1 MNSMTVYHVVTDKP
15 MYLGQHIV
23 FNEENHNGVYN
34 RVMDKLDEVKKIYN
48 NPDKYDIATLEHH
61 TKVALRE
68 LTLEKIRKET
78 YSSYPSRMSCLYV
91 SESLEEAIKWAEL
104 FVSLN
109 RPTYSIVKLKVT
121 GNIFVG
127 DANNCFD
134 ATTDDSKNLLLAHN
148 YWLNMPNLKNCPP
161 IKEYLVDGD
170 IEVVEIMRIINK
182 NLSY

>member
-1 MNSMTVYHVVTDKP
+1 METMIDYHVVTDKP
-15 MYLGQHIV
+15 MYLGQHII
-23 FNEENHNGVYN
+23 FNKNNHNGVYD
-34 RVMDKLDEVKKIYN
+34 RVMDKFDEVKNIYN

-68 LTLEKIRKET
+68 LAIEKIREE
-78 YSSYPSRMSCLYV
+78 YYPACPSRMSCLYV
-91 SESLEEAIKWAEL
+91 SESLEEAAKWAGL
-104 FVSLN
+104 FANLN

-134 ATTDDSKNLLLAHN
+134 ATTDESKNLLLAHN

-170 IEVVEIMRIINK
+170 IKVVEIVRTIDK
-182 NLSY
+182 NLP

>member
-1 MNSMTVYHVVTDKP
+1 MNSMIVYHVVTDKP

-23 FNEENHNGVYN
+23 FNEENHNGVYD

-61 TKVALRE
+61 TIVALRE
-68 LTLEKIRKET
+68 LALEKIRKET

-91 SESLEEAIKWAEL
+91 SKSLEEAIKWAEL

-134 ATTDDSKNLLLAHN
+134 ATTDESKNLLLAHN